1 MKKVLFF
8 IGFIAMTLFLEQGLA
23 QTTYTKVS
31 STSNLEV
38 GANYLIVAHHDD
50 YGVLAMGY
58 QKSNNRH
65 AVVVTENGNAI
76 TLTPSTD
83 PNSETG
89 IFQFTLGGSI
99 GAWTLYDNVTDG
111 YLYAA
116 SSSGNQ
122 LKTQSTLDAN
132 GQWSITFNEDGTAE
146 VIAQGENT
154 RNNLRFN
161 PNTQN
166 NSPMFSC
173 YASSSNIDTRVS
185 FYKEGGSVQ
194 PAPEP
199 TNYPT
204 NFTATVNGRD
214 VTLTW
219 NDAIGSQ
226 LPHKYLV
233 IGSIGNI
240 TVPTDGIPLPDSD
253 LVKNVNYGVQ
263 SVSFSNLN
271 SNTTYHFAIFPY
283 TNSGA
288 YIDYKNNGNYP
299 TANATTEDI
308 TVLLFEDFNEN
319 LGVFTAYSVYGEQVW
334 HQASY
339 QGITYANMNGYANGA
354 NANEDWLISPA
365 INKTGFSD
373 VFIEF
378 STAMKFEW
386 MPLRVM
392 ISTNY
397 NGQNNPNNYDWQD
410 ITSLFNYSMGNYEW
424 VESGRISVGIPANNF
439 YLAFVYTSN
448 TTNAPS
454 WEIDYVS
461 IEALSNGVNYY
472 TINATAYPT
481 NGGTITGAGTYTSG
495 STCNLQAT
503 PNSGFAF
510 QKWTENGS
518 FVSADPIYSFT
529 VTSDRS
535 LVANF
540 QTQPQNY
547 NISVSANPSNGGS
560 VSGGGTY
567 QQGQYCSV
575 SATANEDFDFI
586 NWTENGSVVSLEAN
600 YTFTVTG
607 DRNLVANFQA
617 QTQSYIITV
626 SAEPNNGGSV
636 TGGGSYDEGS
646 TCTITGTP
654 CENYIFE
661 KWTKDGTTVSINP
674 AYVFVVTGNASYIAH
689 FKQSANQYTVTAIAF
704 PANGGTV
711 RGGGTYEHG
720 VTCTLSATANN
731 GYSFMN
737 WTDSNGNQV
746 STEDNYSFT
755 VTGNVFYRANFS
767 QNVNT
772 YNITAVAN
780 PSNGGTIFGTGTY
793 ENGALCTLTATA
805 SSGFSFVNWSEN
817 GEIVSTEANY
827 TFTVNCERSFVAEF
841 SQGLFYTISA
851 SAGAN
856 GTISPEGDVMVLPGE
871 DKTFTMLPNS
881 GCRIQRVLVDGI
893 DVGPVES
900 YTFRSV
906 NENHSIRVQFSGL
919 GVDDNVSLDLKVY
932 PNPANDIINVE
943 SPNMKQVL
951 VFNLFGIQI
960 ESKDVN
966 DDHTIIST
974 YNLSQG
980 TYILKVKNK
989 NGDIGYSRFVIVK

>member
-1 MKKVLFF
+1 MKKVVFSIVLLFA
-8 IGFIAMTLFLEQGLA
+8 ILFTTHGLA
-23 QTTYTKVS
+23 QTTYSMV
-31 STSNLEV
+31 TSASQLEAGAQYILV
-38 GANYLIVAHHDD
+38 GFDD
-50 YGVLAMGY
+50 NGQAYAMGY

-65 AVVVTENGNAI
+65 ALAIDEAGGQITVTVATN
-76 TLTPSTD
+76 PSQQD
-83 PNSETG
+83 APYE
-89 IFQFTLGGSI
+89 FTLGGSVD
-99 GAWTLYDNVTDG
+99 AWTIYDPLNNGYLNAPGGGNYLRTQSELTENGRWTITDG
-111 YLYAA
+111 DEGGMVPV
-116 SSSGNQ
+116 SNGGV
-122 LKTQSTLDAN
+122 TQCYMRYNITSTLFA
-132 GQWSITFNEDGTAE
+132 
-146 VIAQGENT
+146 
-154 RNNLRFN
+154 
-161 PNTQN
+161 
-166 NSPMFSC
+166 C
-173 YASSSNIDTRVS
+173 YSESSNVAAQVY
-185 FYKEGGSVQ
+185 FFKAGSGTQ

-308 TVLLFEDFNEN
+308 TVLLFEDFDEN
-319 LGVFTAYSVYGEQVW
+319 LGVFMAYSVYGEQAW
-334 HQASY
+334 HQATY
-339 QGITYANMNGYANGA
+339 QGINYANMNGYANGVA

-397 NGQNNPNNYDWQD
+397 NGQNSPNNYDWQD
-410 ITSLFNYSMGNYEW
+410 ITSLFNYSTGDYEW
-424 VESGRISVGIPANNF
+424 VESGRISVGISSNNF

-472 TINATAYPT
+472 TINATAHPT

-529 VTSDRS
+529 VTSNRS

-626 SAEPNNGGSV
+626 SAEPNNCGSV

-646 TCTITGTP
+646 TCTITATP

-689 FKQSANQYTVTAIAF
+689 FRQSANQYTVTAIAV

-720 VTCTLSATANN
+720 ETCTLSATANN

-755 VTGNVFYRANFS
+755 VTGNVSYRANFS

-851 SAGAN
+851 SAGAG

-881 GCRIQRVLVDGI
+881 GCRIQRVLVDGM

-974 YNLSQG
+974 CNLSQG
-980 TYILKVKNK
+980 TYILKVENN
-989 NGDIGYSRFVIVK
+989 NGDIGYSRFVVVK